1 MFQHVL
7 FDLDGTLVD
16 SADGVLT
23 ALRRCLGRAGLE
35 PRVELNRSLIG
46 PPLPSMLATTTGS
59 SDQALLSAL
68 ERDFR
73 TEYDSAGWRESPPY
87 PGVPA
92 ALDALHEAGVGL
104 HLVTNKRMVP
114 TLKIL
119 DAHDWTSRFRTINTL
134 DTSGGAG
141 SKSDVVARLLPTI
154 GGARGRV
161 ALVGDSLDDA
171 RAAQGNNIDFAWAS
185 WGYGSAPELAA
196 TGVRLGTAHELV
208 PHLLRPPLR

>member
-16 SADGVLT
+16 SADGVLS

-35 PRVELNRSLIG
+35 PQVALTRALIG
-46 PPLPSMLATTTGS
+46 PPLPSMLATTSGS
-59 SDQALLSAL
+59 RDPAVLSAL

-73 TEYDSAGWRESPPY
+73 ADYDAAGWQESPPY

-92 ALDALHEAGVGL
+92 ALQALRRAGVEL

-119 DAHDWTSRFRTINTL
+119 DANDWTGSFRTVNTL

-141 SKSDVVARLLPTI
+141 NKSDVVARLLPGI
-154 GGARGRV
+154 GGGRGRV

-171 RAAQGNNIDFAWAS
+171 RAAAGNDIDFAWAS
-185 WGYGSAPELAA
+185 WGYGAAPDLQSA
-196 TGVRLGTAHELV
+196 GVRLENAHELV
-208 PHLLRPPLR
+208 PHLLQQSVR